1 MRAGVDAVC
10 ARIRNRVGDRP
21 AFISFDIDVV
31 DPAFAPGTGT
41 PEAGGLSSH
50 QALELIRGLHGID
63 FIGFDVVEVIPS
75 YDPAGVT
82 ATLAANLAFEMMSLS
97 AVRRRGRV

>member
-1 MRAGVDAVC
+1 M
-10 ARIRNRVGDRP
+10 GDRP

-41 PEAGGLSSH
+41 PKAGGISSA

-63 FIGFDVVEVIPS
+63 FVGFDVVEVIPA
-75 YDPAGVT
+75 YDPGGVT
-82 ATLAANLAFEMMSLS
+82 ATLSANLAFEMISLA
-97 AVRRRGRV
+97 AVWRRDRS